1 MRTTLDLPDALW
13 RRLKARAARE
23 DKSLKHLVR
32 ELLERDM
39 PAPVTP
45 AYSGPRSTLPSIVL
59 GKPLAIRN
67 PTNAR
72 LFELLDDE
80 G

>member
-23 DKSLKHLVR
+23 DTTLKDLVR
-32 ELLERDM
+32 ELLERGM
-39 PAPVTP
+39 SAPVAP
-45 AYSGPRSTLPSIVL
+45 ARSLQRRRLPSIVS

-72 LFELLDDE
+72 LFQLLDDE